1 MITSSRR
8 RLWVVHVVVAA
19 LLISLGAR
27 LWYVQV
33 MNTSTYTALAAQDET
48 QSVVV
53 PSVRGEILDDTGQ
66 PLVDNRTALVVSVN
80 IARLAQRSDE
90 KAVLAR
96 LAKLLRMSPALLAD
110 KVRLCTAGIKPPC
123 WPGSPYQPVPVDER
137 VPDRVALQIM
147 EDPGLY
153 PDVTAQVQPVTNY
166 PAPDGANPAQVLG
179 YLQPITPQE
188 VKQDHLTVTG
198 FSGVDLIG
206 QAGLEQQYDAELRGT
221 PGIQKVAVNAQ
232 GVVTGT
238 VSQTPAQPGDDLV
251 TSINAPLQADVQ
263 NILAAAIHKA
273 YNQGDRGATSGAAVV
288 LTTTGRVVAMASY
301 PSYDPSVWTG
311 GISTRE
317 FDVLF
322 GTRHGEPIL
331 NRATQGEYAPG
342 STWKVTTTAAA
353 VANGFSLY
361 GSYNCP
367 ASVNIGGQRLINDGN
382 PNAGAMSFQEALIQS
397 CDTVY
402 YQLGYDMWLKDH
414 PRINQIRSPHAPV
427 QPMVK
432 MELAWGFG
440 HDPGID
446 VPEQSP
452 GSVPTRQWLYWL
464 WKDNAHTGQNWCK
477 NGRQNGSYVQ
487 RIEYQDCLDGW
498 VWEPGQAA
506 IAAIGQGYVTVTPLQ
521 LANAYA
527 ALANGGTLYS
537 PRIGEALISPDG
549 KVVQRINPPVIR
561 HLPVARRTLAYIRNA
576 LRGVVTAGTA
586 ASAFAGF
593 PLNKVCVAGKTG
605 TAQVFGKQASSV
617 FASFAP
623 CNHPKYVIV
632 MMIPGA
638 GYGADTS
645 APAIRKVWDDIYG
658 LEGHKAAL
666 PYGQVPASLPT
677 ISSSGA
683 IVPPAA
689 PAASTRRTR

>member
-8 RLWVVHVVVAA
+8 RLWVVHVAVAA

-33 MNTSTYTALAAQDET
+33 MNTNTFTALAAQDET

-96 LAKLLRMSPALLAD
+96 LAKLLRMSPTLLAD
-110 KVRLCTAGIKPPC
+110 KVRTCTAGIKPPC
-123 WPGSPYQPVPVDER
+123 WPGSPYQPVPVDEQ
-137 VPDRVALQIM
+137 VSDRVALQIM

-153 PDVTAQVQPVTNY
+153 PDVTAEVQPVTDY
-166 PAPDGANPAQVLG
+166 PQPDGANPAQELG

-206 QAGLEQQYDAELRGT
+206 QAGLEQQYDPQLRGT

-238 VSQTPAQPGDDLV
+238 VSENPAKPGDDLV

-263 NILAAAIHKA
+263 NILAGAIHKA

-288 LTTTGRVVAMASY
+288 LSTTGRVVAMASY
-301 PSYDPSVWTG
+301 PSYNPSVWTG
-311 GISTRE
+311 GISGKE
-317 FDVLF
+317 FSNLF
-322 GTRHGEPIL
+322 GNRHGEPIL
-331 NRATQGEYAPG
+331 DRATQGEYAPG

-367 ASVNIGGQRLINDGN
+367 ASVNIDGSSFFNDGN

-414 PRINQIRSPHAPV
+414 PKINNTPNPHAPL
-427 QPMVK
+427 QPMAK

-440 HDPGID
+440 HTPGID
-446 VPEQSP
+446 LPEQNA
-452 GSVPTRQWLYWL
+452 GTVPTRQWLYNY
-464 WKDNAHTGQNWCK
+464 WKQYKNFWCK

-487 RIEYQDCLDGW
+487 RIEYQDCRDGF

-521 LANAYA
+521 LADAYA
-527 ALANGGTLYS
+527 ALANGGTLYA
-537 PRIGEALISPDG
+537 PRVGEALLSPDG

-561 HLPVARRTLAYIRNA
+561 HLPVAKSTLAYIRNA

-586 ASAFAGF
+586 ASAFGGF

-605 TAQVFGKQASSV
+605 TAQVFGKLASSV

-623 CNHPKYVIV
+623 CNHPRYAVV

-638 GYGADTS
+638 GFGADTS
-645 APAIRKVWDDIYG
+645 APAIRKIWDDIYG
-658 LEGHKAAL
+658 LEGHKSAL
-666 PYGQVPASLPT
+666 PNGQVPAALPT

-683 IVPPAA
+683 IVPPAS
-689 PAASTRRTR
+689 PAATNRRSR